1 VTTMR
6 TRNDNAMATLL
17 GLFSIGLGL
26 TQLLRPGSFTR
37 GFGTRNRTN
46 WVRGAHGARQLA
58 TGIGLLTSRDPAP
71 FLASRAAG
79 DFLDLATL
87 GRIILSR
94 NGRKAKAAAALAAV
108 IGVTLL
114 DVMAAQAAARS
125 R

>member
-1 VTTMR
+1 MMLS
-6 TRNDNAMATLL
+6 RNDNAMATLL

-46 WVRGAHGARQLA
+46 LVRGAYGARELA
-58 TGIGLLTSRDPAP
+58 TGVGLLASRDPAP

-79 DFLDLATL
+79 DFFDLATL
-87 GRIILSR
+87 GRIVLSR

-108 IGVTLL
+108 IGLTLL
-114 DVMAAQAAARS
+114 DLAAAKAAARS

>member
-1 VTTMR
+1 MR
-6 TRNDNAMATLL
+6 ARNDNAIATLL

-37 GFGTRNRTN
+37 GFGTNNRTN
-46 WVRGAHGARQLA
+46 WVRGAYGARELA
-58 TGIGLLTSRDPAP
+58 SGIGLLASRDPAP
-71 FLASRAAG
+71 YLASRAAG

-87 GRIILSR
+87 GRILLSR

-108 IGVTLL
+108 IGLTLL
-114 DVMAAQAAARS
+114 DMMAVRAAVRS